1 MDEVEDFPDDLA
13 YDSDEEEYDA
23 LNDET
28 FGSDAIGDEDWEQSH
43 EALAG
48 LSQEQNELEAR
59 LATLWQDE
67 DNVPQVFRIGMGKT
81 ASLGEQEQ
89 SVTAPPL
96 DLFLLPAPF

>member
-43 EALAG
+43 EVLAG
-48 LSQEQNELEAR
+48 LSQDQNELEAR

-67 DNVPQVFRIGMGKT
+67 EHIPQLANAPVVWSSTAEDGGIEVRI
-81 ASLGEQEQ
+81 
-89 SVTAPPL
+89 SVG
-96 DLFLLPAPF
+96 